1 MIIMMIIMVI
11 LMIIMT
17 KMTKKTYNYCEVWV
31 KNCHFKDC
39 YLAKKGGQKIRAW
52 VDPPGPPPS
61 FGQCP
66 KESVFFLLMSSLK
79 SIQQFWIIP
88 FVFFIMTHHPTF
100 VLNYSLSFIIPT
112 ILVAQLQG
120 GLRIRAVWTFHKFAR
135 DSQKSTKRFCI
146 SVNSKSSFHFD
157 VFFYFWAICFG
168 WMVS

>member
-1 MIIMMIIMVI
+1 MQGR
-11 LMIIMT
+11 T
-17 KMTKKTYNYCEVWV
+17 AVWP
-31 KNCHFKDC
+31 
-39 YLAKKGGQKIRAW
+39 AKVGGRQEAPSHIGGQT
-52 VDPPGPPPS
+52 S
-61 FGQCP
+61 C
-66 KESVFFLLMSSLK
+66 KEGLKLNSTFKTVLNNSLRFPTLGAHFLQREVRLK

-120 GLRIRAVWTFHKFAR
+120 RLRIRAVWTFHKFAR